1 MKNSSC
7 TIFTILL
14 LIFLGGFQTY
24 GQNKTLSSSGTWG
37 KYGQVVDAKGEIEL
51 TGDVNMVG
59 VIRINA
65 NDTLKIYSTSNR
77 TIKNT
82 GIALEGDKVNGTTV
96 SAGRSRMFTVKSGG
110 KLIIEGRNGATI
122 TIDGGANYSWSNY
135 VLTSENGRKLSE
147 AIANEGTLELNNV
160 IITDVFGNNQN
171 GGAIL
176 ISGGTNIVNGPTTL
190 TNCVIQECY
199 SELGSAIMIGQQRV
213 DGQSEHND
221 PEKCRVR
228 LEKTTIQHCISG
240 GGPAANSGGA
250 IRTYGNSVSNLEM
263 IEVTMKENYA
273 MKGTHKNSESNDAN
287 GGALFWNAHG
297 NEEASVC
304 TINKCHFIGNRSD
317 DNGGAIKSQGSL
329 VFTGSP
335 TTIEENIA
343 PHGGGLYIEGYHGGA
358 NNNEGASEIS
368 VTLNQ
373 NLILYNNYAPE
384 REDNPGTG
392 GGVEFY
398 FGNMDLNEGS
408 TITVNL
414 RGAQIKKNYATSK
427 GGGIFFENN
436 NNEYKIIINLNHG
449 VVDNNTAASG
459 AGIYI
464 SNGSITY
471 NESIQVDSTLSVSNN
486 TITDSGNGAGIHIN
500 GGSMT
505 LKNGTISNNTITNTG
520 NGAGIHINGGSMTLK
535 NGTISNNTITN
546 TGNGGGIYVKD
557 GGFTMENGSVTNNAG
572 TLGGGVYIDG
582 GDFEMHAG
590 KISQNGEKDN
600 NIVTQ
605 DGGGVYLNN
614 GDFSLLGGSI
624 SENKAAGN
632 GGGVYLEGA
641 DCEYTLSAGSI
652 SSNIAGNGGG
662 VYLANGSFV
671 LVEAANGEAAISDDI
686 VASISSNT
694 ADTNGGGVY
703 IAGGNFTMNGG
714 EVASNKA
721 LNGQGGG
728 VYIAQAD
735 NTQTTTT
742 EETYSFTM
750 NGGDIKN
757 NQALGTEGAAEKG
770 EGGGA
775 YLFNGSM
782 LINKGSILS
791 NNASNDGGGIYII
804 GGGLTLSKGQIK
816 GNYSQRNGGG
826 AFIGGGGSF
835 IMTDGEGK
843 VEENGK
849 QDSNIKT
856 KNGGGIF
863 LDGGTMTINAGSIQN
878 NATTLDGGGIY
889 IIGGGGLTISEGQIT
904 ANYSQRNGGGAYI
917 GDGGSFMM
925 THKNGLVSQNGKN
938 NDTIV
943 TENGGGIFLNGGTMN
958 IDAGSIQK
966 NTSIYDGGGV
976 YIMNG
981 NISMT
986 DGFIEGN
993 ISNRYGGGVY
1003 VYNESTT
1010 EETRKQVEL
1019 SGGTISK
1026 NEALY
1031 GGGICV
1037 DGHIK
1042 LSVENIQIASNEAI
1056 NGGGICLMNSADMDF
1071 ISGQIISNK
1080 AIGTSALSETTAY
1093 QKDITQVNG
1102 IGGGVY
1108 LNSNT
1113 QLIFMESDNLGLYG
1127 NTATN
1132 GADELFANGSDTS
1145 INIPDVG
1152 GMTLDESIPGAGN
1165 LKWIKD
1171 YIITDT
1177 SYDKGPELSTDGSA
1191 QDNWSGRNIRYRD
1204 MVSQNIQDMPQLKGG
1219 ISADDDRSETYM
1231 CFALGYEVIF
1241 LTLER
1246 HDLQTGES
1254 AIFTVEKLV
1263 SDSDGDPTED
1273 VVDGSTFQVI
1283 LTGTTENS
1291 GIART
1296 DIAVTAGWWRITET
1310 DWSWTYNVLDSADA
1324 ELEDKQIKMDVTDE
1338 DTRTFT
1344 FKASKKAGLPL
1355 YHETT
1360 VIKVLE

>member
-1 MKNSSC
+1 MRHFSQS
-7 TIFTILL
+7 IFIVLL
-14 LIFLGGFQTY
+14 LILLSGFQTY
-24 GQNKTLSSSGTWG
+24 GQNKTLPSSGTWG

-65 NDTLKIYSTSNR
+65 NDTLTIFSTSNR

-122 TIDGGANYSWSNY
+122 TIDGGANYEWSDY
-135 VLTSENGRKLSE
+135 ELKSENGRKISE
-147 AIANEGTLELNNV
+147 AIANEGTLELNKV
-160 IITDVFGNNQN
+160 IITDVFGKNQN

-190 TNCVIQECY
+190 TNCVIQECS

-213 DGQSEHND
+213 DGQPEHND

-273 MKGTHKNSESNDAN
+273 MKGTHKDSESNDAN

-304 TINKCHFIGNRSD
+304 TINKCLFIGNRSD

-335 TTIEENIA
+335 TTIKENIA

-414 RGAQIKKNYATSK
+414 RGAKITDNHAASK

-436 NNEYKIIINLNHG
+436 NNEYEIIINLNHG

-486 TITDSGNGAGIHIN
+486 TITDNGNGAGIHIN

-505 LKNGTISNNTITNTG
+505 LKKGSISNNTITNTG

-535 NGTISNNTITN
+535 DGNISSNTITG

-557 GGFTMENGSVTNNAG
+557 GGFTMENGSVKNNTGA
-572 TLGGGVYIDG
+572 LGGGVYIDG
-582 GDFEMHAG
+582 GDFEMRAG
-590 KISQNGEKDN
+590 NISQNGKQN
-600 NIVTQ
+600 NVIVTQ

-624 SENKAAGN
+624 SENEANGN
-632 GGGVYLEGA
+632 GGGVYLQGA
-641 DCEYTLSAGSI
+641 ECEYTLSAGSI

-671 LVEAANGEAAISDDI
+671 LVEATNGTTAISDNS
-686 VASISSNT
+686 VASISTNEAS
-694 ADTNGGGVY
+694 TNGGGVY

-714 EVASNKA
+714 ELASNTA

-728 VYIAQAD
+728 VYIAQTD
-735 NTQTTTT
+735 NTQTTSTD
-742 EETYSFTM
+742 EEAYSFTM

-782 LINKGSILS
+782 LVNKGSILS

-816 GNYSQRNGGG
+816 GNYSLRNGGG

-835 IMTDGEGK
+835 KMTDGEGK

-856 KNGGGIF
+856 K
-863 LDGGTMTINAGSIQN
+863 
-878 NATTLDGGGIY
+878 
-889 IIGGGGLTISEGQIT
+889 
-904 ANYSQRNGGGAYI
+904 
-917 GDGGSFMM
+917 
-925 THKNGLVSQNGKN
+925 
-938 NDTIV
+938 
-943 TENGGGIFLNGGTMN
+943 NGGGIFLNGGTMN

-986 DGFIEGN
+986 DGFIEEN

-1003 VYNESTT
+1003 VYNESTSGD
-1010 EETRKQVEL
+1010 TRKQVEL
-1019 SGGTISK
+1019 SGGTISNNK
-1026 NEALY
+1026 ALY

-1042 LSVENIQIASNEAI
+1042 LSVENIQIASNKAI
-1056 NGGGICLMNSADMDF
+1056 NGGGICLMNSAYMDF
-1071 ISGQIISNK
+1071 ISGQIIRNK
-1080 AIGTSALSETTAY
+1080 AIGTSDLSESTAY
-1093 QKDITQVNG
+1093 QSDITEVNG

-1113 QLIFMESDNLGLYG
+1113 QLIFQESDNLGLYG
-1127 NTATN
+1127 NTASN
-1132 GADELFANGSDTS
+1132 GADELFANGSGTK
-1145 INIPDVG
+1145 INIPDVSD
-1152 GMTLDESIPGAGN
+1152 MTLDESVPGAGN

-1171 YIITDT
+1171 YIVQDT
-1177 SYDKGPELSTDGSA
+1177 SYDHGPALSTDGSVI
-1191 QDNWSGRNIRYRD
+1191 DNWSGRNIRYRD

-1219 ISADDDRSETYM
+1219 ISSDDERSETYI

-1291 GIART
+1291 GIAKT

-1324 ELEDKQIKMDVTDE
+1324 ALEDKQIKMDVTDE
-1338 DTRTFT
+1338 DTRTFS

>member
-1 MKNSSC
+1 M
-7 TIFTILL
+7 T
-14 LIFLGGFQTY
+14 
-24 GQNKTLSSSGTWG
+24 
-37 KYGQVVDAKGEIEL
+37 V
-51 TGDVNMVG
+51 
-59 VIRINA
+59 
-65 NDTLKIYSTSNR
+65 DTLNVAPENI
-77 TIKNT
+77 
-82 GIALEGDKVNGTTV
+82 
-96 SAGRSRMFTVKSGG
+96 
-110 KLIIEGRNGATI
+110 
-122 TIDGGANYSWSNY
+122 NYS
-135 VLTSENGRKLSE
+135 VAGILDHL
-147 AIANEGTLELNNV
+147 AISSTGELNLDYVTIQNV
-160 IITDVFGNNQN
+160 YGGSGDGAALFINTATDIETKLNNCII
-171 GGAIL
+171 
-176 ISGGTNIVNGPTTL
+176 SR
-190 TNCVIQECY
+190 CY
-199 SELGSAIMIGQQRV
+199 AERGSAIMIGS
-213 DGQSEHND
+213 QSKGNVVVENS
-221 PEKCRVR
+221 KINC
-228 LEKTTIQHCISG
+228 CFSG
-240 GGPAANSGGA
+240 GGDAQKTGGA
-250 IRTYGNSVSNLEM
+250 IRTYGSTQSSLYLKN
-263 IEVTMKENYA
+263 VTFRYNRA
-273 MKGTHKNSESNDAN
+273 LRINGWKNDWERDGS
-287 GGALFWNAHG
+287 GGAIFWNARG
-297 NEEASVC
+297 LNT
-304 TINKCHFIGNRSD
+304 TILSIDGCRFEKNASD
-317 DNGGAIKSQGSL
+317 DNGGAIKTQASIEF
-329 VFTGSP
+329 VENP
-335 TTIEENIA
+335 TYFIENVA
-343 PHGGGLYIEGYHGGA
+343 PVGAGLYIEGYIGTVKTGKRNLYFNLSDKLIVQGNRA
-358 NNNEGASEIS
+358 PSYTYGTKEIS
-368 VTLNQ
+368 GLG
-373 NLILYNNYAPE
+373 A
-384 REDNPGTG
+384 
-392 GGVEFY
+392 GVHFF
-398 FGNMDLNEGS
+398 FGPDMDLDSGS
-408 TITVNL
+408 TITVEMN
-414 RGAQIKKNYATSK
+414 GSTITENIAEGNEAK
-427 GGGIFFENN
+427 GGGIYFENSSKPGYYTFN
-436 NNEYKIIINLNHG
+436 IWLNSGSVNGNTSEQYGGGIYVHQGSIKYNEEKTGGDFTISENRSNE
-449 VVDNNTAASG
+449 G

-464 SNGSITY
+464 QTGNLEIAQGSIISNTATG
-471 NESIQVDSTLSVSNN
+471 NGAGIHINGGNMTLVDGTISSN
-486 TITDSGNGAGIHIN
+486 TITADGSGAGIHIN

-505 LKNGTISNNTITNTG
+505 LMNGAISSNTI
-520 NGAGIHINGGSMTLK
+520 NG
-535 NGTISNNTITN
+535 

-557 GGFTMENGSVTNNAG
+557 GGFTMKDGEVTGNIG
-572 TLGGGVYIDG
+572 TYGAGVYIDG
-582 GDFEMHAG
+582 GDFEMQAG
-590 KISQNGEKDN
+590 TISQNGKQNDQT
-600 NIVTQ
+600 IAL

-614 GDFSLLGGSI
+614 GNFELTGGSI
-624 SENKAAGN
+624 NGN
-632 GGGVYLEGA
+632 STTGKGGGVYLQGA
-641 DCEYTLSAGSI
+641 DCEYILSAGTI
-652 SSNIAGNGGG
+652 RLNNAAYGGG

-714 EVASNKA
+714 ELASNTA

-728 VYIAQAD
+728 VYIAQTD
-735 NTQTTTT
+735 NTQTTSTD
-742 EETYSFTM
+742 EEAYSFTM

-782 LINKGSILS
+782 LVNKGSILS

-816 GNYSQRNGGG
+816 GNYSLRNGGG

-835 IMTDGEGK
+835 KMTDGEGK

-938 NDTIV
+938 NGTIV

-986 DGFIEGN
+986 DGFIEEN

-1003 VYNESTT
+1003 VYNESTSGD
-1010 EETRKQVEL
+1010 TRKQVEL
-1019 SGGTISK
+1019 SGGTISNNK
-1026 NEALY
+1026 ALY

-1056 NGGGICLMNSADMDF
+1056 NGGGICLMNSAYMDF
-1071 ISGQIISNK
+1071 ISGQIIRNK
-1080 AIGTSALSETTAY
+1080 AIGTSDLSESTAY
-1093 QKDITQVNG
+1093 QSDITEVNG

-1113 QLIFMESDNLGLYG
+1113 QLIFQESDNLGLYG
-1127 NTATN
+1127 NTASN
-1132 GADELFANGSDTS
+1132 GADELFANGSGTK
-1145 INIPDVG
+1145 INIPDVTD
-1152 GMTLDESIPGAGN
+1152 MTLDESVPGAGN

-1171 YIITDT
+1171 YIVQDT
-1177 SYDKGPELSTDGSA
+1177 SYDHGPALSTDGSVI
-1191 QDNWSGRNIRYRD
+1191 DNWSGRNIRYRD

-1219 ISADDDRSETYM
+1219 ISSDDERSETYI

-1291 GIART
+1291 GIAKT

-1324 ELEDKQIKMDVTDE
+1324 ALEDKQIKMDVTDE
-1338 DTRTFT
+1338 DTRTFS